1 MKTVLEDLAGCQKKL
16 VFEVPPE
23 EVNEEL
29 DKYCRKLAK
38 EVNVRGFRK
47 GKAPPSV
54 LKRLFKQ
61 QILGEVASQIV
72 ASSFEKAVQEH
83 ALTPVGE
90 PDIET
95 PPLEEGKVFSFTVTV
110 DVKPEIDVKDYLGI
124 VPEASPLE
132 VKEEEVEKSLEELR
146 KVHAEVKDLEEA
158 RPVAVGDVVLVDYEG
173 LLDGTPLP
181 QESKKDVYLEIGAG
195 SYRKDVEDALVGS
208 TVGETREVEVAYP
221 ENHINKSLAGRT
233 VVYRFEVKKLMK
245 KELPVLDDE
254 FAKSLG
260 QGFETADALREDIAS
275 HLQSMADQ
283 NARRSYENKAVDA
296 LIESAAIEFP
306 AVIAEKEI
314 DRLIAAQESEL
325 QARKLSLED
334 YLRSQNKS
342 REELREEL
350 QPVAVRNVSG
360 SLALGKLAEAEK
372 IEVSAAELDE
382 EVEIMAT
389 NAGEQGENMRQLF
402 QSPGTRKSLENVII
416 TRKTVQRLVQIAS
429 GEADTQ
435 SAEAEPQAE
444 PTQPAPNEEQTEASA
459 VQPESDEVKP
469 ETGEGESK
477 SGDPDTD

>member
-254 FAKSLG
+254 FAKDVGPFDSL
-260 QGFETADALREDIAS
+260 EALKARLREQILQEKKVRSRKRQREQVLETILERNPVEAPRALVKERLDQMITDARTHFLARGILLERGSEDLQKLETELAS
-275 HLQSMADQ
+275 LAERDVKKHLLLD
-283 NARRSYENKAVDA
+283 AV
-296 LIESAAIEFP
+296 
-306 AVIAEKEI
+306 
-314 DRLIAAQESEL
+314 
-325 QARKLSLED
+325 ARKESIRVSDDEAEEAIRAHAQRSQQSLE
-334 YLRSQNKS
+334 K
-342 REELREEL
+342 
-350 QPVAVRNVSG
+350 VR
-360 SLALGKLAEAEK
+360 AEIQQQEDGLERFKHNLLMEK
-372 IEVSAAELDE
+372 TLDFILPQDTIIE
-382 EVEIMAT
+382 
-389 NAGEQGENMRQLF
+389 GEN
-402 QSPGTRKSLENVII
+402 
-416 TRKTVQRLVQIAS
+416 
-429 GEADTQ
+429 
-435 SAEAEPQAE
+435 
-444 PTQPAPNEEQTEASA
+444 
-459 VQPESDEVKP
+459 
-469 ETGEGESK
+469 SK
-477 SGDPDTD
+477 EDG